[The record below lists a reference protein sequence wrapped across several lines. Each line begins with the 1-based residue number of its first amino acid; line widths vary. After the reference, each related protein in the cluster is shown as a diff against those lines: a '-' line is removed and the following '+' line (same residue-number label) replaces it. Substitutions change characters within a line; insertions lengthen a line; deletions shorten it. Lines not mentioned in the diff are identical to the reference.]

1 MSYLRFEKALM
12 TNLQDSLPKELLRT
26 NRSGAYSCSTIVDC
40 NIRKYHGLLV
50 VPVPELDDENHVL
63 LSSLDCTVV
72 QHGAEFNLGLH
83 KYQGNNYSPKG
94 HKYIREF
101 DCDKVPTTI
110 YRVGGVILKKEFF
123 FQNYEDRI
131 LIRYTL
137 EDAHSATT
145 LRFRPFLAF
154 RSVRQFTH
162 ENSVAS
168 REYHAVD
175 NGIKTCMYAG
185 YPDLYMQFSKKN
197 DFIFQPD
204 WYRGVEYP
212 KEQERGYASNED
224 LYVPG
229 YFEMPI
235 KKGESIV
242 FSASTSE
249 IKSSKLKK
257 LFEEEL
263 GYRLPRD
270 NFYHCLVNAAH
281 QFHMRVKREEG
292 EKEVWSSSQDPKK
305 VYYSLDDRYLLAG
318 YPWFK
323 ARARDTFIALPGL
336 TLSIQEDEYFEL
348 VMKTAERGLR
358 EFMAGKPLT
367 VKLYEIEKPDVL
379 LWAVW
384 AIQQYAK
391 KLGKARCK
399 VLYRDLLRE
408 IVTFIEK
415 NKHPN
420 LTLEENGLLH
430 TDGRDVAVTWMN
442 STANGK
448 PVVPRTGYIVEFN
461 ALWYNA
467 LRFMASLARD
477 DESLATKE
485 TERKRFAKDAE
496 HLEAMA
502 EKCKQSFLDT
512 FLNEYGYL
520 LDYVDGNMMDWSVRP
535 NMIFAVALDYSPLNQ
550 QQMKGVLDVCTR
562 ELLTP
567 KGLRS
572 LSPKSGGYNPIYVG
586 PQTQRDYAYH
596 QGTAWPWLGGFYMEA
611 CLKLYK
617 RSRLSF
623 IERQLVGYED
633 EMSYHCL
640 GSISELFDGNPPFH
654 GRGAMSFAMNVAE
667 ILRTLELLERYKY

>member
-1 MSYLRFEKALM
+1 MSYLRLEKAVM
-12 TNLQDSLPKELLRT
+12 TNLQESLVREFLRT
-26 NRSGAYSCSTIVDC
+26 NRSGAYSSSTLVDC
-40 NIRKYHGLLV
+40 NTRKYHGLLV

-63 LSSLDCTVV
+63 LSSLDCTVI

-83 KYQGNNYSPKG
+83 KYQGNNFSPNG

-101 DCDKVPTTI
+101 DATTVPTTT
-110 YRVGGVILKKEFF
+110 YRVGGVILKKEVI
-123 FQNYEDRI
+123 FQHYEDRI

-137 EDAHSATT
+137 VDAHSATT

-162 ENSVAS
+162 ENATAS
-168 REYHAVD
+168 REYSEVE

-197 DFIFQPD
+197 EFIFQPD
-204 WYRGVEYP
+204 WYRGIEYP

-229 YFEMPI
+229 YFELPI
-235 KKGESIV
+235 KKGESII
-242 FSASTSE
+242 FAASTSA
-249 IKSSKLKK
+249 IKPTAMKK
-257 LFEEEL
+257 LFDNEVND
-263 GYRLPRD
+263 RVPRD
-270 NFYHCLVNAAH
+270 NFYHCLVTAAH
-281 QFHMRVKREEG
+281 QFHRK
-292 EKEVWSSSQDPKK
+292 EKNH
-305 VYYSLDDRYLLAG
+305 DRYLLAG

-323 ARARDTFIALPGL
+323 CRARDTFIALPGL
-336 TLSIQEDEYFEL
+336 TLAIGEIDYFEK
-348 VMKTAERGLR
+348 VMMTAERDLR
-358 EFMAGKPLT
+358 AFMEEKPLSG
-367 VKLYEIEKPDVL
+367 KIYEMEQPDVP

-384 AIQQYAK
+384 AMQQYAK
-391 KLGKARCK
+391 EVGRDKCFEMYGKLLHQIIKYILDG
-399 VLYRDLLRE
+399 
-408 IVTFIEK
+408 
-415 NKHPN
+415 KHPN
-420 LTLEENGLLH
+420 LRLDDNGLLYSNGK
-430 TDGRDVAVTWMN
+430 DKAVTWMN

-448 PVVPRTGYIVEFN
+448 PVVPRSGYIVEFN

-467 LRFMASLARD
+467 LKFCALMASEKGD
-477 DESLATKE
+477 VKG
-485 TERKRFAKDAE
+485 
-496 HLEAMA
+496 A
-502 EKCKQSFLDT
+502 EKIEALAAKVKDSFVET
-512 FLNEYGYL
+512 FVNEYGYL
-520 LDYVDGNMMDWSVRP
+520 LDYVDGTMMDWSVRP

-550 QQMKGVLDVCTR
+550 QQMKSVVDICTR

-623 IERQLVGYED
+623 VERQMVGYED
-633 EMSYHCL
+633 EMDYHAI
-640 GSISELFDGNPPFH
+640 GTISELFDGNPPFH

-667 ILRTLELLERYKY
+667 ILRTLKLMEKYSYQK

>member
-12 TNLQDSLPKELLRT
+12 TNLEESLPKELLRT

-63 LSSLDCTVV
+63 LSSLDCTVI

-101 DCDKVPTTI
+101 DCDKIPTTL
-110 YRVGGVILKKEFF
+110 YRVGGVILKKEFL
-123 FQNYEDRI
+123 FQNYEDRL

-137 EDAHSATT
+137 VDGHSATT

-162 ENSVAS
+162 ENSTAS
-168 REYHAVD
+168 REYHQVD
-175 NGIKTCMYAG
+175 NGIRTCMYAG

-197 DFIFQPD
+197 EFIFQPD

-229 YFEMPI
+229 YFEMSI
-235 KKGESIV
+235 RKGESIV
-242 FSASTSE
+242 FAASTSE
-249 IKSSKLKK
+249 IKTSKLKK
-257 LFEEEL
+257 LFDEEVS
-263 GYRLPRD
+263 YRPPRD
-270 NFYHCLVNAAH
+270 NFFHCLVNAAH
-281 QFHMRVKREEG
+281 KFHNRDKN
-292 EKEVWSSSQDPKK
+292 
-305 VYYSLDDRYLLAG
+305 DDRYLLAG

-323 ARARDTFIALPGL
+323 CRARDTFIALPGL
-336 TLSIQEDEYFEL
+336 TLSIEEDDYFEL

-358 EFMAGKPLT
+358 EFMEQKPLT
-367 VKLYEIEKPDVL
+367 VKIYEIEKPDVP

-391 KLGKARCK
+391 ECGKERCK
-399 VLYRDLLRE
+399 KLYGQLLRD
-408 IVTFIEK
+408 IITFIE
-415 NKHPN
+415 NNEHPN

-430 TDGRDVAVTWMN
+430 TEGRDIAVTWMN
-442 STANGK
+442 STANGR

-467 LRFMASLARD
+467 LRFVASLAAD
-477 DESLATKE
+477 DGNVE
-485 TERKRFAKDAE
+485 DQQ
-496 HLEAMA
+496 HLEEMA
-502 EKCKQSFLDT
+502 EKCKVSFVDT

-520 LDYVDGNMMDWSVRP
+520 LDYVDGNIMDWSVRP

-550 QQMKGVLDVCTR
+550 QQKKSVLDVCTR

-611 CLKLYK
+611 CLRLYK
-617 RSRLSF
+617 KTRLSF
-623 IERQLVGYED
+623 IERQMVGYED
-633 EMSYHCL
+633 EMAYHCL